1 MKRIVDL
8 AQTTKIIQSRISVGL
23 IEPMLALAGYEAGVS
38 SGISVPKMG
47 RN

>member
-1 MKRIVDL
+1 MKTDKVRIGFV
-8 AQTTKIIQSRISVGL
+8 
-23 IEPMLALAGYEAGVS
+23 EPMLALAGYEAGVS